1 MYAALTD
8 VSYYNTV
15 GRKDQTMIKE
25 LQVQGVFAENT
36 YFYIDAQTKSGFI
49 IDPGAQPGIIY
60 EAVMRNGWTIEK
72 ILLTHGHF
80 DHFGAA
86 GLLREKLVAPVYI
99 YPQDSRYMTD
109 TYLNL
114 SGNTGQP
121 ITVPHYEELHDG
133 EIIRLKANSG
143 FYLKVIHT
151 PGHTPG
157 SVTYYSPEENA
168 AFVGDLLYQHGP
180 GLTHFPGGNPS
191 LLESSIINK
200 ILTLPD
206 DTLLLSGHSTPIT
219 VAQQK
224 QLLMV

>member
-1 MYAALTD
+1 M
-8 VSYYNTV
+8 V
-15 GRKDQTMIKE
+15 KE

-36 YFYIDAQTKSGFI
+36 YFYIDAHTKSGFL
-49 IDPGAQPGIIY
+49 IDPGAQAGLIY
-60 EAVMRNGWTIEK
+60 DAIVRNGWHIEK

-86 GLLREKLVAPVYI
+86 ELLREKLVAPIYI
-99 YPQDSRYMTD
+99 YQDDAHYLTD

-114 SGNTGQP
+114 SANSGEP
-121 ITVPHYEELHDG
+121 ITVPHYEELYDG

-157 SVTYYSPEENA
+157 SVTFYSPEERV
-168 AFVGDLLYQHGP
+168 AFVGDTLYQHGP
-180 GLTHFPGGNPS
+180 GLTNFPGGNRAE
-191 LLESSIINK
+191 LEASIINK

-206 DTLLLSGHSTPIT
+206 DTLLLSGHSSPIT
-219 VAQQK
+219 VGEERR
-224 QLLMV
+224 LLTGRATN